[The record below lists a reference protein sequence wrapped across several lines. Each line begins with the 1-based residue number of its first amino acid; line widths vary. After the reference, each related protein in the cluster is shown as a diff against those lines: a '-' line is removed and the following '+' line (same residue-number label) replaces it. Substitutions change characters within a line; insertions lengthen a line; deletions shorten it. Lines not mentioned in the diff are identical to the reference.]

1 MLKRTTRVEEKVNS
15 NMQLLQ
21 TGSLTAQLNILKDPK
36 TRFFWV
42 QSPIAPRYLYLL
54 HTKQKQIKKA
64 IEKQLFGTWCSLSTE
79 IHSENPLKIDSM
91 AVGGS
96 KLRFCQ
102 FKQKKPFFIAI

>member
-1 MLKRTTRVEEKVNS
+1 MNS

-54 HTKQKQIKKA
+54 HTKQKQIKKPLKSNFLEPGA
-64 IEKQLFGTWCSLSTE
+64 LYRSLSTE
-79 IHSENPLKIDSM
+79 IHSENPHKN
-91 AVGGS
+91 
-96 KLRFCQ
+96 RFDGRRR
-102 FKQKKPFFIAI
+102 KQTAFLSIRTKKTFL